1 MDPQNVTDINALL
14 VATYLG
20 LVCGKI
26 MNTDA
31 PLFKAGW
38 HGRGFLKGDENI
50 MKTVPNFQ
58 CPKCGKMS
66 VVFELVPNIFL
77 NPIYSESGSHCY
89 GTYRCLACGYV
100 LGSGYGPCE

>member
-1 MDPQNVTDINALL
+1 MSFLWLHIW
-14 VATYLG
+14 VAYLG
-20 LVCGKI
+20 ET
-26 MNTDA
+26 MNSWMPPNSFGGGT
-31 PLFKAGW
+31 AGA
-38 HGRGFLKGDENI
+38 FLKGGENI